1 MSSNI
6 RITKTCEYCN
16 KEYTAQTIRTRYCS
30 HQCNRNAYR
39 LDKRRK
45 KIEGAK
51 KSIQVTPKG
60 KFHNAN
66 DYLAIQNKEL
76 LTINESCALLNI
88 THVTLRRW
96 LKDGIVESS
105 RLGKKHLIKRSHLNQ
120 LIG

>member
-51 KSIQVTPKG
+51 KTQEKVKQGDDVTIPED
-60 KFHNAN
+60 FRCPIS
-66 DYLAIQNKEL
+66 LEL
-76 LTINESCALLNI
+76 M
-88 THVTLRRW
+88 
-96 LKDGIVESS
+96 
-105 RLGKKHLIKRSHLNQ
+105 
-120 LIG
+120 